1 MVTKVVVADDHP
13 VVRIGSRAILEMEPN
28 TEVVAEAGS
37 LDELFALLQDRACDV
52 LVLCLRLSGAR
63 FNSGVAAIAAVRRA
77 YPGIRVIVFPDS
89 YSPQTVR
96 MAISLGAL
104 GVVAKDEAS
113 TELRAALR
121 SAREGIRYVS
131 SGIHRTAIGSNEVRR
146 LNLDEELLLQLLADG
161 NTLEEVAYMLQLS
174 VRQAKVDKRKAMA
187 KLGIESPAELYGF
200 LSTWRFDEPADVDVG
215 TIVEQGSTPAGAT
228 GPCCADVG

>member
-1 MVTKVVVADDHP
+1 MVTKVVLADDHP

-37 LDELFALLQDRACDV
+37 LDELFVLLQDHPCDA

-63 FNSGVAAIAAVRRA
+63 FNSGVSAIAAVRRA

-121 SAREGIRYVS
+121 SAMQGLRYVS
-131 SGIHRTAIGSNEVRR
+131 SGIHRTAIGANEVRR
-146 LNLDEELLLQLLADG
+146 LSMDEELLLQLLADG
-161 NTLEEVAYMLQLS
+161 NSLEEVAYMLQIP
-174 VRQAKVDKRKAMA
+174 VRQAKVEKRRAMA
-187 KLGIESPAELYGF
+187 KLGINSPGELYSF
-200 LSTWRFDEPADVDVG
+200 LSTWRFDDPTAEDSEAGPEQPQKHVDDRIL
-215 TIVEQGSTPAGAT
+215 TA
-228 GPCCADVG
+228 